1 MSCNQLRVFKDLT
14 NARWHIDSRTSG
26 QCEVNLYGGRSLR
39 VAVVVVCV
47 VPAHAVGVSQA
58 VEGAH
63 RTPPL
68 VLELTTVN
76 NDSIRSSLLRR
87 FIDALM
93 QQNLK

>member
-1 MSCNQLRVFKDLT
+1 MEVAF
-14 NARWHIDSRTSG
+14 SG
-26 QCEVNLYGGRSLR
+26 WYLNGGRSLR

-63 RTPPL
+63 RAPPL

-76 NDSIRSSLLRR
+76 NDSIRSSLLLLRH